1 MQRTLSLVI
10 VLSALFIGVG
20 EVVAACG
27 WVLWANNEKFWEP
40 RGYGWGK
47 QSSQWSVINASSN
60 EEDCMRKLQK
70 QVTLAATNAATNSF
84 APEGEEMMQKVEDN
98 GISIS
103 YFPKNS
109 KPDDTV
115 KRVQNISYVCLPDTV
130 DPREPKR

>member
-1 MQRTLSLVI
+1 MQRTLSLAI

-27 WVLWANNEKFWEP
+27 WVLWDHDEKLWEP
-40 RGYGWGK
+40 RGHGWGK

-60 EEDCMRKLQK
+60 EEDCTRKLQE
-70 QVTLAATNAATNSF
+70 QVKLAVTNYSV
-84 APEGEEMMQKVEDN
+84 PEDEEIMQKVEDN
-98 GISIS
+98 RISIM

-115 KRVQNISYVCLPDTV
+115 KRVQNIRYVCLPDTV